1 MSYLSKRVQSLS
13 PNFFTGLE
21 RRIQALQEA
30 GEEVIRLDIG
40 SPDLPPPPHIIQAL
54 AESASRPDHHG
65 YQPHRGTARLRQAWA
80 EMYARDFGVELDPES
95 EVLPLIGSKEGIFH
109 LTLAYV
115 NPGEVVLVPDPGYM
129 TYVQAARCA
138 EGVPYPL
145 RLLPERGFLP
155 DFG

>member
-95 EVLPLIGSKEGIFH
+95 EVLPLIG
-109 LTLAYV
+109 
-115 NPGEVVLVPDPGYM
+115 
-129 TYVQAARCA
+129 
-138 EGVPYPL
+138 
-145 RLLPERGFLP
+145 
-155 DFG
+155 